1 MTRRFGRT
9 RDYVPVLKLSDTRY
23 RISFDFV
30 PDEENEEYG
39 WWSVVNYFELPSI
52 ERMQTDVR
60 NHTVERYEQEGLT
73 PPDPETI
80 DVSAYVIDGAPEFDS
95 GEISDS
101 EALRIIIGEE

>member
-39 WWSVVNYFELPSI
+39 WWSTVEYFSLPSN
-52 ERMQTDVR
+52 EGMKEDVR
-60 NHTVERYEQEGLT
+60 AYTVARYEAEGLV
-73 PPDPETI
+73 PPQDI
-80 DVSAYVIDGAPEFDS
+80 DVSAYEIEGAPEFDS
-95 GEISDS
+95 GEISDT
-101 EALRIIIGEE
+101 EALRIIIGEA